1 MDFARSLSVVT
12 PTLDGDVLAA
22 LARGEQ
28 EFSGRELARHIGRGS
43 PEGIR
48 RAADR
53 LVTEGIVLRRAAG
66 SANLY
71 RLNRSH
77 LAAPWVEGLA
87 GLRAELIER
96 LRDLLADWEEPPRVA
111 VLFGSVARGSAT
123 ASSDLDVLVIRGQD
137 CDPDSDPWRTQLLD
151 MSQLATA
158 WTGNDTR
165 VLEYGEAE
173 LDATRIDSVLEA
185 ALRDGIELFGS
196 PRALSKLTHA
206 RSVL

>member
-1 MDFARSLSVVT
+1 
-12 PTLDGDVLAA
+12 
-22 LARGEQ
+22 
-28 EFSGRELARHIGRGS
+28 
-43 PEGIR
+43 
-48 RAADR
+48 
-53 LVTEGIVLRRAAG
+53 
-66 SANLY
+66 
-71 RLNRSH
+71 
-77 LAAPWVEGLA
+77 
-87 GLRAELIER
+87 
-96 LRDLLADWEEPPRVA
+96 